1 MIKVQANRFEI
12 RSNSLFLKIGIGAM
26 VMECV
31 GLYFFIPVLWEF
43 DGSPMDIGAAAFMCL
58 WFCVVLCG
66 SLISFYRY
74 SKKMI
79 IDEDGVLYSAW
90 FVKKQLK
97 WSEIQDYGWSYDG
110 RMRDGAF
117 YSNGYILYFADE
129 KQKKKNQKKQ
139 RLSQNALKVHLDG
152 EEIDRFSDCVLPF
165 CMRKTDVEPF
175 ISNL

>member
-1 MIKVQANRFEI
+1 MR
-12 RSNSLFLKIGIGAM
+12 
-26 VMECV
+26 
-31 GLYFFIPVLWEF
+31 GLYLFIPVLWEF

-152 EEIDRFSDCVLPF
+152 EEIDRFLDCVLPF